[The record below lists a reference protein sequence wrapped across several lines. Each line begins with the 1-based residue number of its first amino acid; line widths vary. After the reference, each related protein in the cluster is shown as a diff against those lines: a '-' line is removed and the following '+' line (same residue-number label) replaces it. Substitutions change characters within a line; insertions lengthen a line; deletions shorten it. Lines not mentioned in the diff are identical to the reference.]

1 MEVKSGDIVLCE
13 FYFSDLKSSKR
24 RPVLVFKDNLPFD
37 DFIGIPIS
45 SQSHK
50 LHNDEYLID
59 NKMFVTGNIPKT
71 SKIMLRKTF
80 VISKNAAQKKYG
92 SLNNEALENYHTLFC
107 QFFSCIK

>member
-1 MEVKSGDIVLCE
+1 MEVKSGDIILCE
-13 FYFSDLKSSKR
+13 FYFSALKSSKR

-59 NKMFVTGNIPKT
+59 NDKLVAGNIPKT

-80 VISKNAAQKKYG
+80 VISKNSILKKYG
-92 SLNNEALENYHTLFC
+92 SLSNKALENYHMLFC
-107 QFFSCIK
+107 KFFSCIK